1 MVLDRVNSG
10 VRGNGERTNLGA
22 TYHGKRIQAGLST
35 QIVIQV
41 ADDLNPGKT
50 YVIGA
55 VQSLGIT
62 QSRTIG
68 EVREVGTDGL
78 ISLVPTGAT
87 TYSVSLERIVFD
99 FQRLPQALQREYRNI
114 HAQRRPFDIVITDYN
129 PYLGQGVTSSGDAEE
144 QNPNFAG
151 GGKDLSEAD
160 GKVDTSKQ
168 QTKTILKNCWFESL
182 EFTYR
187 AENWLI
193 TETARLKC
201 EHIYDTTSVSTVA
214 GKVDSLERRTNTAE
228 NASVMSAYD
237 AKRVQ

>member
-10 VRGNGERTNLGA
+10 VRGNGTATNLGA

-41 ADDLNPGKT
+41 ADDVDPGKK

-62 QSRTIG
+62 QTRTIS

-78 ISLVPTGAT
+78 ISLVPTSPT

-129 PYLGQGVTSSGDAEE
+129 SYLGSGLSKGTSPETD
-144 QNPNFAG
+144 G
-151 GGKDLSEAD
+151 GGGTTMSTDDA
-160 GKVDTSKQ
+160 GAITTGTQRFDTV
-168 QTKTILKNCWFESL
+168 LKNCWFESL

-201 EHIYDTTSVSTVA
+201 EYIYDTESVTTIA
-214 GKVDSLERRTNTAE
+214 GQTDALERNTNKSPSG
-228 NASVMSAYD
+228 SVMSAFD
-237 AKRVQ
+237 AKRTP